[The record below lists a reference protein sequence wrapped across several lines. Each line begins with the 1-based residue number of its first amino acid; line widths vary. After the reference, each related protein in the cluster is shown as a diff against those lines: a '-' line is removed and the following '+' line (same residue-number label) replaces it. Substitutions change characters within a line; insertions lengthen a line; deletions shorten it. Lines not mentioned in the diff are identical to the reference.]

1 MPDKAMRAAI
11 LIALTGCAVAPPSAD
26 LPSRA
31 AVGELIREALA
42 CDASEDGRCTE
53 QPGRIIVHALRCR
66 PAATPEHPRRV
77 LCRFSGT
84 QVRGSHIRA
93 FGPECFWLNREPGG
107 PWRIDMWPDADV
119 CDS

>member
-1 MPDKAMRAAI
+1 MRAAI
-11 LIALTGCAVAPPSAD
+11 LFLTLSGCAMAPASGD
-26 LPSRA
+26 MPSRA

-42 CDASEDGRCTE
+42 CDASEDAGCTE
-53 QPGRIIVHALRCR
+53 QPRRIIVHALRCR

-77 LCRFSGT
+77 HCRFSGT
-84 QVRGSHIRA
+84 QVRRLQTRE

-107 PWRIDMWPDADV
+107 PWRIDIWPDADV

>member
-1 MPDKAMRAAI
+1 MRAAI
-11 LIALTGCAVAPPSAD
+11 LFLTLSGCAMAPASGEM
-26 LPSRA
+26 PSRA

-42 CDASEDGRCTE
+42 CDASEDASCAE

-77 LCRFSGT
+77 HCRFSGT
-84 QVRGSHIRA
+84 QVRRLQTRA

-107 PWRIDMWPDADV
+107 PWRIDIWPDADV
-119 CDS
+119 CDA